1 MLCLLGIN
9 GCGIRCENN
18 IMGFFNP
25 LLKAIQMD
33 CEQTWYLEFQNTSE
47 EKIKMT
53 KVLIITEA
61 DWDTGKR
68 VHLVLP
74 RTFNSFHST
83 G

>member
-33 CEQTWYLEFQNTSE
+33 CEQNMVSRISKYFRGKNKNDES
-47 EKIKMT
+47 
-53 KVLIITEA
+53 A
-61 DWDTGKR
+61 D
-68 VHLVLP
+68 
-74 RTFNSFHST
+74 NY
-83 G
+83 